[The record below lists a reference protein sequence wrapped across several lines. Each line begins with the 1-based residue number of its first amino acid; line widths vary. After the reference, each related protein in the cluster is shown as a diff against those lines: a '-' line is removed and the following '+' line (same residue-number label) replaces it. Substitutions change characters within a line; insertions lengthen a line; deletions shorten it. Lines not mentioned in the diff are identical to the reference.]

1 MNHDIL
7 LDKLEHYGFRG
18 IVLEWFRNFVTNRK
32 QIVNYRSVESTNSIV
47 TCGVSQGSVL
57 GPSFLW
63 YINDISESSS
73 LLSILL
79 FAGDTNLFISDKD
92 IYVIHRLGGPYW
104 EKLCPRSEY
113 SRGRYSDQGHSFSQN
128 GLT

>member
-7 LDKLEHYGFRG
+7 LDNLEHYGFRG

-32 QIVNYRSVESTNSIV
+32 QIVNYRSVKSKNSIV
-47 TCGVSQGSVL
+47 TCGVPQGSIL
-57 GPSFLW
+57 GPSLFLW
-63 YINDISESSS
+63 YVNDISESSS
-73 LLSILL
+73 LLSFLL

-104 EKLCPRSEY
+104 EKLCPRS
-113 SRGRYSDQGHSFSQN
+113 
-128 GLT
+128 